1 MKCLCCFTMLASL
14 LFTNPLFAEYFT
26 EVYAGGTTNI
36 IQVPTNK
43 VMSKIIVGRSSISIE
58 KKGVSSKTLY
68 DGFRLEGS
76 LINGTSNAKIAGP
89 ATVKF
94 VNSPNWLN
102 DVEYI
107 LIPDVVSYEMSDNE
121 SVQLS
126 KPSNAVVI
134 PADSIGPIE
143 IVLESSK
150 DLITWTAA
158 EPGIY
163 GATDQKRFFRVRA
176 VAR

>member
-1 MKCLCCFTMLASL
+1 MKCLFLFTMLMAFI
-14 LFTNPLFAEYFT
+14 FTHQAYAEYFT
-26 EVYAGGTTNI
+26 EVYAAGTTNI

-43 VMSKIIVGRSSISIE
+43 VMSKMVIYDCSVSVD
-58 KKGVSSKTLY
+58 KNGVKTFLPFGMKM
-68 DGFRLEGS
+68 DTTLNNGS
-76 LINGTSNAKIAGP
+76 NNAKFAGP
-89 ATVKF
+89 AIVTF
-94 VNSPNWLN
+94 VPSYSTPGF
-102 DVEYI
+102 
-107 LIPDVVSYEMSDNE
+107 VSYELSDND
-121 SVQLS
+121 SVSIS